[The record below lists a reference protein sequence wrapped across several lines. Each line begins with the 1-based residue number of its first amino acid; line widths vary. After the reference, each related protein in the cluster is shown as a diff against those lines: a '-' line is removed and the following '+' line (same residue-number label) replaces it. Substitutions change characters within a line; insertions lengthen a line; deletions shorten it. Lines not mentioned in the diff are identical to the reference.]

1 MFKSFERFVLE
12 ELGDL
17 MVKGSKSL
25 LLRTF

>member
-12 ELGDL
+12 ELWYL